1 MHLSR
6 VESPDEPLTPS
17 ILADRVSS
25 LEAEPVDTI
34 GVPGLLATEFF
45 LSEGGSV

>member
-6 VESPDEPLTPS
+6 VASPDEPVTPS

-25 LEAEPVDTI
+25 LEAEPVGVI

-45 LSEGGSV
+45 LSDEDSA